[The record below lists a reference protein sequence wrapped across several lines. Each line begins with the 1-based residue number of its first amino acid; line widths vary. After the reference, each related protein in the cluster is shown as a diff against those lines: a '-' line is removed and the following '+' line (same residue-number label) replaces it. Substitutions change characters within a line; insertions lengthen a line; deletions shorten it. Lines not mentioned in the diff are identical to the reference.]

1 MRSVPCGLP
10 RGGSRFERCSREPET
25 REGGWRRS
33 CPVRASWRK
42 NDHGRIRTKYPV
54 LRLPGI
60 FVSCA
65 PHDVAGGVA
74 GLKSSGPE
82 VVSRSGPGAD
92 SPVPDRGCGRGR
104 VKTKPPDRRERPGRL
119 DDRSGRND
127 RNSRNNRMSG
137 TFGTTGPTGTTERP
151 ERPECPEQGGA
162 PPPSW
167 GAWSAA
173 ASAGSAAAEARPRNC
188 GAVRGEKERTKGCT
202 SRKKRYICG
211 NRNPLSAMK
220 NRLNRLLYGKNSKPL
235 YFVRNVVRYL
245 TPKRLTQAR
254 LAGVLAELEQIGRAH
269 V

>member
-10 RGGSRFERCSREPET
+10 RGGSRFERCGRELET
-25 REGGWRRS
+25 RGGCWRRS

-65 PHDVAGGVA
+65 PHDVAGGIA

-82 VVSRSGPGAD
+82 AVSRSGPGAD
-92 SPVPDRGCGRGR
+92 LPVPDRGCGRGR

-137 TFGTTGPTGTTERP
+137 TIGTTERP
-151 ERPECPEQGGA
+151 ERPECTEQGGA

-173 ASAGSAAAEARPRNC
+173 ASAGSAAAEARPR
-188 GAVRGEKERTKGCT
+188 K
-202 SRKKRYICG
+202 
-211 NRNPLSAMK
+211 
-220 NRLNRLLYGKNSKPL
+220 
-235 YFVRNVVRYL
+235 VVRSAA
-245 TPKRLTQAR
+245 KRS
-254 LAGVLAELEQIGRAH
+254 GRKGALRGKSAIF
-269 V
+269 VGTETRFPP